1 MNTRTKHLPAGE
13 RRAATVDAVIELAA
27 QHDPGEISTTAI
39 AQHMGV
45 TQGALFKHFP
55 TKEAILEA
63 LMDWVAGRLMSL
75 VDRATQG
82 APTSAA
88 ALQSIFMAHA
98 GFVADHP
105 GVPRMMV
112 GELQRSGSTTPKR
125 MVAALLRRY
134 AQRLHRVLEVGR
146 ATGEFDPDLDI
157 DAAAT
162 LFIGTIQGLVM
173 QSLID
178 GEVTRIRRD
187 APRVFAIYLRGIA
200 SP

>member
-1 MNTRTKHLPAGE
+1 
-13 RRAATVDAVIELAA
+13 
-27 QHDPGEISTTAI
+27 
-39 AQHMGV
+39 
-45 TQGALFKHFP
+45 
-55 TKEAILEA
+55 
-63 LMDWVAGRLMSL
+63 
-75 VDRATQG
+75 
-82 APTSAA
+82 
-88 ALQSIFMAHA
+88 
-98 GFVADHP
+98 
-105 GVPRMMV
+105 
-112 GELQRSGSTTPKR
+112 

-162 LFIGTIQGLVM
+162 LFVGTIQGLVM